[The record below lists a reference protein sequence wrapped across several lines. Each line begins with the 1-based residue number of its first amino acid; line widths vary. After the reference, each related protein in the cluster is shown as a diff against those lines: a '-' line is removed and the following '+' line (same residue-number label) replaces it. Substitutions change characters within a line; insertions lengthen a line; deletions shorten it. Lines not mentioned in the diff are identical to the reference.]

1 MNDSNELFKFLTNIK
16 VEAFRDVKKYGE
28 KEKLSEVSKKIL
40 KIKINY
46 YSEINDNLNN
56 GEHHITG
63 ELMDLRHSKCDL
75 ERILNEE

>member
-1 MNDSNELFKFLTNIK
+1 MHDSSELFKFLKDIK
-16 VEAFRDVKKYGE
+16 VEAFRDVKKYGNE
-28 KEKLSEVSKKIL
+28 EKLSEVSKKIL
-40 KIKINY
+40 RVKINY
-46 YSEINDNLNN
+46 YSEIDDNLNT